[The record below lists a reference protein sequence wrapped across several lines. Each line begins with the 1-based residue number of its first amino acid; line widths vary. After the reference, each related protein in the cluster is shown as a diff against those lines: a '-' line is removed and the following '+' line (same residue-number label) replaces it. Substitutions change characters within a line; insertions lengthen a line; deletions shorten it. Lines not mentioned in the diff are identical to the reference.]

1 MTDQQRRVRRRGP
14 AWVRLAQGVH
24 RPAEASNV
32 FLTDLHA
39 WAERLP
45 DGAVFTGL
53 TAARLRGL
61 WVPPVPAD
69 LPVFVAVPRS
79 ATHSKRAQVVVSRET
94 PSPRSE
100 LVDGLRVAPVPETLL
115 ACARDLGILDLVV
128 LVDSALHFGLC
139 TVADLRAV
147 AAPRRK
153 GAPRLR
159 RAIDHADARSESPY
173 ETLLRLLHLACEVPV
188 EPQPE
193 LHDDTGVF
201 LGRADL
207 RIRGTTTLQ
216 EYDGA
221 DHQEKVRYRTDRRRD
236 RRLSAAGFTRNGYVD
251 ADLLARGISILRDA
265 DRALGRPH
273 DPARIRVWHDLLRD
287 SLFSAAGTA
296 RLRRRC
302 STSTAEVNQKVCS
315 GAGNEPSFTSAA
327 YARAPSRSVAR
338 RSAYCLTKRGIRPE
352 RSPKASCHT
361 STWPSQPLPAPMP
374 MVVMV
379 SSSLI
384 RSATSPG
391 TISMTTANAPASATA
406 RASATILSAASPR
419 PWTR

>member
-24 RPAEASNV
+24 RPAEASDV

-61 WVPPVPAD
+61 WVPPMPAD
-69 LPVFVAVPRS
+69 LPLFVAVPRS

-100 LVDGLRVAPVPETLL
+100 LVDGLRVAPVPATLL
-115 ACARDLGILDLVV
+115 ACARDLGTLDLVV
-128 LVDSALHFGLC
+128 LVDSALHLGLC

-173 ETLLRLLHLACEVPV
+173 ETLLRLLHLACDVPV

-221 DHQEKVRYRTDRRRD
+221 DHLERSRYRRDRRRD
-236 RRLSAAGFTRNGYVD
+236 SRLAGAGYVRHGYV
-251 ADLLARGISILRDA
+251 AEEVLAKAIGIIRNA
-265 DRALGRPH
+265 EAALGLPH
-273 DPARIRVWHDLLRD
+273 DPRRVRPWHALVRA
-287 SLFSAAGTA
+287 SLFSEAGTA
-296 RLRRRC
+296 AFGRRLGRTKQR
-302 STSTAEVNQKVCS
+302 
-315 GAGNEPSFTSAA
+315 AA
-327 YARAPSRSVAR
+327 
-338 RSAYCLTKRGIRPE
+338 
-352 RSPKASCHT
+352 
-361 STWPSQPLPAPMP
+361 
-374 MVVMV
+374 
-379 SSSLI
+379 
-384 RSATSPG
+384 
-391 TISMTTANAPASATA
+391 
-406 RASATILSAASPR
+406 
-419 PWTR
+419 